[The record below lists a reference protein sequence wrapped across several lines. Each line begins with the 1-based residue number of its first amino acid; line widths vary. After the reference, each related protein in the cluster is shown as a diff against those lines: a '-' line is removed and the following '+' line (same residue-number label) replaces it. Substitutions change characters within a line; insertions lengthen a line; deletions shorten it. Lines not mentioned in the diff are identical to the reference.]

1 MSCRDWLPY
10 RIAATDF
17 FPVFKA
23 RKTRIKSRIVLD
35 IWRMKSFGRIDFLIR
50 ESRENPYS
58 RLYIFIG
65 WMNIYIFYK
74 IDHIVIIILVDIF
87 APEALTKTELCD
99 IILYIMALLSE
110 AFIALEGCRFCK
122 KKKKQPAIC
131 ESRVPQKEKRNAFRA
146 AFNGKMFCLFRGSCN
161 CPERKMQKEVKCS

>member
-1 MSCRDWLPY
+1 
-10 RIAATDF
+10 
-17 FPVFKA
+17 
-23 RKTRIKSRIVLD
+23 
-35 IWRMKSFGRIDFLIR
+35 
-50 ESRENPYS
+50 
-58 RLYIFIG
+58 
-65 WMNIYIFYK
+65 
-74 IDHIVIIILVDIF
+74 
-87 APEALTKTELCD
+87 
-99 IILYIMALLSE
+99 MALLSE